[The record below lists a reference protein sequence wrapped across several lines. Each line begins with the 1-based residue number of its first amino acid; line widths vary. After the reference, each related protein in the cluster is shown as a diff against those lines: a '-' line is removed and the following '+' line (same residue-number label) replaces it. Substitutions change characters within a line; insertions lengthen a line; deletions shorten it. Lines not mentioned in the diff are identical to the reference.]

1 MKAKHIVL
9 AAALLA
15 TIGLFTS
22 CKNEPKGPEAVAKQ
36 AMTALQ
42 NGDYDGFV
50 NTFNMSDSD
59 KQMLVGLLKEKG
71 TESIDEHGGIRNFKI
86 TDKEIDGDHAKVVVH
101 IVYKDGVEGDEELK
115 FVQEDGAWYQEF
127 NK

>member
-1 MKAKHIVL
+1 MKANHILL
-9 AAALLA
+9 AATLMAALCSFSA
-15 TIGLFTS
+15 
-22 CKNEPKGPEAVAKQ
+22 CKNEPKGPEAVAKE
-36 AMTALQ
+36 AMSAIQ
-42 NGDYDGFV
+42 KGDYDGFV

-59 KQMLVGLLKEKG
+59 KQMLAGLLKEKG
-71 TESIDEHGGIRNFKI
+71 TESINEHGGIRNFKI

-127 NK
+127 SK